1 MSKGLFLHNKHL
13 GRCKTMGNL
22 RVSNLEAEERPA
34 MSQDEPKSRMTVLM
48 ESQVLLAEAAFH
60 VSALSS

>member
-1 MSKGLFLHNKHL
+1 
-13 GRCKTMGNL
+13 MGNL

-34 MSQDEPKSRMTVLM
+34 MSQDELKSRMTVLM

>member
-22 RVSNLEAEERPA
+22 SVSNLEAEERPA
-34 MSQDEPKSRMTVLM
+34 MSQDELKSRMTVLM